1 MEPLLNSAALAK
13 YKDNSEIIRKTA
25 LQVIKDFNQFGLEV
39 DFPDDLQYAYP
50 VLFKQLLLHVTKLMN
65 SDITKLYALLYR
77 IDIHENSIRKKA
89 KEQSETGLV
98 EVITAL
104 ILEREL
110 KKVILKDYFSN
121 L

>member
-1 MEPLLNSAALAK
+1 MKPLLNNDTLVK
-13 YKDNSEIIRKTA
+13 YRDNSEIIRKTA

-39 DFPDDLQYAYP
+39 DFPEDLQFAYP
-50 VLFKQLLLHVTKLMN
+50 VLFDQLKLHVIKLIDTN
-65 SDITKLYALLYR
+65 IKKLYSLLYR
-77 IDIHENSIRKKA
+77 IDIHENTIREKV
-89 KEQSETGLV
+89 KEGKDFDLS

-110 KKVILKDYFSN
+110 KKVILRDHFSN